1 MPRNYTNGKSDKAL
15 IGHAKAQCDK
25 LIVAVGTD
33 L

>member
-15 IGHAKAQCDK
+15 IGHGIYWVLNHIK
-25 LIVAVGTD
+25 LMRI